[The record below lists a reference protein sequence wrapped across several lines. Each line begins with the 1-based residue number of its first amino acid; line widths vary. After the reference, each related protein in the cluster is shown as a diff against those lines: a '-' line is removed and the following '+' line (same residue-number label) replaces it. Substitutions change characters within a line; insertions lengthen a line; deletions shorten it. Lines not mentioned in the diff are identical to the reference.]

1 MTEDETRPTVQ
12 LRHELPDGSSHVDWM
27 LARDPLGRAP
37 LVTFRLPGRVDELAP
52 GTDGGTMRAERIA
65 DHRPSYLTHEGPVS
79 RGRGVV
85 RRLRSGRI
93 LEWTGDEAG
102 WRLTLLWAS
111 QGDGGSDDAGP
122 AAGRATRQTL
132 FLEPRAGGRW
142 DVSAVSVV

>member
-1 MTEDETRPTVQ
+1 MAEDETRPTIQ

-52 GTDGGTMRAERIA
+52 GADGGTMRAERIA

-85 RRLRSGRI
+85 SRLRSGRI

-102 WRLTLLWAS
+102 WTLTLLWAPE
-111 QGDGGSDDAGP
+111 GDGGSDVAAP
-122 AAGRATRQTL
+122 AAGRSTRQTL
-132 FLEPRAGGRW
+132 LLEPRSGRRW
-142 DVSAVSVV
+142 VVSAVSVV

>member
-1 MTEDETRPTVQ
+1 MAEDETRPTIQ

-52 GTDGGTMRAERIA
+52 DADGGTMRAERIA

-85 RRLRSGRI
+85 RRLRRGRI
-93 LEWTGDEAG
+93 LAWTRDEAG
-102 WRLTLLWAS
+102 WTIALLWAPEEVG
-111 QGDGGSDDAGP
+111 QSDVSRP
-122 AAGRATRQTL
+122 RAGRTTRQTL
-132 FLEPRAGGRW
+132 LLEPRAGRRW

>member
-1 MTEDETRPTVQ
+1 MSEDETRPTVQ

-27 LARDPLGRAP
+27 LARDPLGRVP
-37 LVTFRLPGRVDELAP
+37 LVTFRLPGRVDELGP
-52 GTDGGTMRAERIA
+52 GADGGIMRAERIA

-102 WRLTLLWAS
+102 WTLTLLWAPE
-111 QGDGGSDDAGP
+111 GDGGGDGLRP
-122 AAGRATRQTL
+122 ATGRTTRQTL
-132 FLEPRAGGRW
+132 LLEPRAGGRW